1 MGKTVLITGTSS
13 GIGRATVEY
22 FSNKGWNVTAT
33 MRNPS
38 SEVGQKLAQLPNVH
52 VTRLDVTDRASIK
65 QAVSETLEN
74 FSALHV
80 AVNNAGYGLAGPMEF
95 ATEEELTRQFS
106 TNVLGPVYVMQEVL
120 PHMKSRKE
128 GTIVNITSV
137 GGRIILPFN
146 SLYHGAKF
154 ALEGISEG
162 ACLELAPL
170 GIRMKVVE
178 PGSVRTDFAG
188 RSLSMTSKEGDHSYD
203 AMIASALAVF
213 QTRQKPENS
222 SDPSDIAA
230 VIFEAASDQSDRLR
244 FLAGPDARKMVEER
258 NSVSDEE
265 YQKIMTER
273 FNLGGMQ

>member
-1 MGKTVLITGTSS
+1 M
-13 GIGRATVEY
+13 
-22 FSNKGWNVTAT
+22 TAT
-33 MRNPS
+33 MRNPT
-38 SEVGQKLAQLPNVH
+38 SETGQQLAQLPNVH
-52 VTRLDVTDRASIK
+52 VTRLDVTDRSSIK
-65 QAVSETLEN
+65 TAVAETLEK
-74 FSALHV
+74 FSTLDV

-95 ATEEELTRQFS
+95 ATEDELTRQFS

-137 GGRIILPFN
+137 GGRFVLPFN

-154 ALEGISEG
+154 AMEGISEG

-188 RSLSMTSKEGDHSYD
+188 RSLAMTSKEGDHTYD
-203 AMIASALAVF
+203 AMIGSALAVF
-213 QTRQKPENS
+213 QSRQQDENS
-222 SDPSDIAA
+222 STAGDIAA
-230 VIFEAASDQSDRLR
+230 VIFEAAVDQSDRLR
-244 FLAGPDARKMVEER
+244 FLAGADAKGWMEER
-258 NSVSDEE
+258 NNVSDEE

-273 FNLGGMQ
+273 FNLGVGGTQ